1 MGEPGCSPELAD
13 LSDARSALLGGLLGN
28 LVGTPV
34 RCAEAFYD
42 VPGVDL
48 FPEEL
53 ALVGRAVEKRRREFT
68 TVRACARQALADLGR
83 PPSPLLHDA
92 RGAPLWPAGIV
103 GSLTHCAGF
112 RGAAVAESCIVRS
125 LGVDAEPNAPLPDG
139 LLETVAQP
147 DEISMLRRL
156 PHAGGHAWDR
166 LLFSAKESVY
176 KTWYPLTGLWLGF
189 EDARISISATG
200 TFEARFLVD
209 GPVVDASRVDQL
221 FGRWAARRG
230 LLVTAIVLP
239 AASSS

>member
-1 MGEPGCSPELAD
+1 M
-13 LSDARSALLGGLLGN
+13 
-28 LVGTPV
+28 
-34 RCAEAFYD
+34 
-42 VPGVDL
+42 
-48 FPEEL
+48 
-53 ALVGRAVEKRRREFT
+53 
-68 TVRACARQALADLGR
+68 
-83 PPSPLLHDA
+83 
-92 RGAPLWPAGIV
+92 
-103 GSLTHCAGF
+103 THCAGF

-189 EDARISISATG
+189 EDARISISVTG

-239 AASSS
+239 AASPS